1 MRNARFWAL
10 LLGLAALCAGTLR
23 AQNAVTDW
31 NTIASTTIV
40 KNGGK
45 PSGAGSV
52 WFAYAAIAA
61 YDAVNA
67 IDHQFQPF
75 YYSGT
80 APDDASEEAAAV
92 AAAHRVLANYFPK
105 QQTTLD
111 LEFSTSLAGIQ
122 APADAKA
129 AGVAVG
135 EASAAALIAVRTGDR
150 LEATAPYMPGSG
162 PGVWQPTPPK
172 FLPAATPWLGQMRP
186 FTMSSPSQFLPD
198 GPTPLSSE
206 AWEQDYNL
214 TRILGAI
221 NSATRTPQ
229 QSEIGIFWTEHTPQQ
244 YARAFTYLASNY
256 HLKVRDT
263 ARLMAILWT
272 GAADASIGCFNGKY
286 QYSFWRPVTAIPAGG
301 GNPELSADPNW
312 LPLAATPNHP
322 EYPAQHG
329 CITGAISQLI
339 EGYFGTPE
347 VHIVVDSSV
356 FPDGIHIHTF
366 ENTHDLFGEVFWARI
381 YTGFHFHHSLVDGGR
396 LGKKVAKQLQMKY
409 FRPVDD

>member
-1 MRNARFWAL
+1 
-10 LLGLAALCAGTLR
+10 
-23 AQNAVTDW
+23 
-31 NTIASTTIV
+31 
-40 KNGGK
+40 
-45 PSGAGSV
+45 
-52 WFAYAAIAA
+52 
-61 YDAVNA
+61 
-67 IDHQFQPF
+67 
-75 YYSGT
+75 
-80 APDDASEEAAAV
+80 
-92 AAAHRVLANYFPK
+92 
-105 QQTTLD
+105 
-111 LEFSTSLAGIQ
+111 
-122 APADAKA
+122 
-129 AGVAVG
+129 
-135 EASAAALIAVRTGDR
+135 
-150 LEATAPYMPGSG
+150 
-162 PGVWQPTPPK
+162 
-172 FLPAATPWLGQMRP
+172 
-186 FTMSSPSQFLPD
+186 MSSPSQFLPD